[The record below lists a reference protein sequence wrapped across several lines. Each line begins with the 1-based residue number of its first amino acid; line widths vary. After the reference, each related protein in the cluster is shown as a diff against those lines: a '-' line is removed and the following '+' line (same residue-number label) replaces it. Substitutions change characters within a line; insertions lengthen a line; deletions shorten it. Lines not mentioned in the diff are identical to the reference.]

1 MMKRHRT
8 VAALVLL
15 LACGS
20 VRAQTFAQSMSDNA
34 QEMSGG
40 SDSSPNGTAGRTSYA
55 TNPFA
60 GSVPAG
66 PATSDEMGLSLRDA
80 TALALKHNL
89 GLLLTDQGT
98 RLAAAEWWKQRSA
111 LLPNVATKTS
121 ETVEQTNLQSFGFS
135 SFPGVPSI
143 LGPFS
148 VFDTRATA
156 SQPILDLQALG
167 KTRAA
172 SAGKQAANFSYQDA
186 REMVVYVVANLYYRT
201 IAGAGRVNAARS
213 QFDTAEA
220 LFHQAEDRKSAG
232 TIPAIELLRAQVE
245 MQAQQQRLIYL
256 QNELEKER
264 LDLARAI
271 GLPDGQ
277 KFRLTDPLSET
288 APASMPLADALQQA
302 VSSRKDLQSLQAQVR
317 QAELEERAAK
327 AERLPKLTAK
337 ADYGAIG
344 LGPGVSHGTFS
355 AAASLE
361 FPLFEGGRIHGEV
374 LKADAQLE
382 QRRAEFENLRQHIEY
397 ALRVALLDIES
408 ARQQV
413 AVAKSARELAT
424 EQMTQAQDRFSAGVA
439 DNIEVIQAQDALA
452 TANENYISSLF
463 ALNTASA
470 SLARAMGSGEN
481 GATVGASVGA
491 SGGASGAPQGESK

>member
-1 MMKRHRT
+1 MKSHLFVMT
-8 VAALVLL
+8 LLLLIASVAA
-15 LACGS
+15 
-20 VRAQTFAQSMSDNA
+20 RAQSGRPGVDDAQ
-34 QEMSGG
+34 QMSG
-40 SDSSPNGTAGRTSYA
+40 SDMPTAGMAGRMSYA
-55 TNPFA
+55 ADPFT
-60 GSVPAG
+60 GSVPTG
-66 PATSDEMGLSLRDA
+66 PATADEIGLSLRDA

-89 GLLLTDQGT
+89 GLLLTDQAT

-111 LLPNVATKTS
+111 LLPDVNAKTS
-121 ETVEQTNLQSFGFS
+121 ETVEQTSLQSFGFS
-135 SFPGVPSI
+135 SFPGVPTI

-148 VFDTRATA
+148 VFDSRAIV
-156 SQPILDLQALG
+156 SQPILDLQAIG

-172 SAGKQAANFSYQDA
+172 GAGNQAANFSYQDA
-186 REMVVYVVANLYYRT
+186 REMVVYVVANLYYRA
-201 IAGAGRVNAARS
+201 IAASGRVDAARS

-220 LFHQAEDRKSAG
+220 LFHQAQDLKAAG

-245 MQAQQQRLIYL
+245 MQGQQQRLIFL

-277 KFRLTDPLSET
+277 KFRLTDALSET
-288 APASMPLADALQQA
+288 APAPIALADALQQA
-302 VSSRKDLQSLQAQVR
+302 VQSRKDLQSLQAQVR
-317 QAELEERAAK
+317 QAQLEEQAAK
-327 AERLPKLTAK
+327 AERLPKLSAK
-337 ADYGAIG
+337 ADYGDIG

-382 QRRAEFENLRQHIEY
+382 QRKAELANLRQRIEY
-397 ALRVALLDIES
+397 ELRVALLNLES

-424 EQMTQAQDRFSAGVA
+424 EQMAQAQDRFSAGVA
-439 DNIEVIQAQDALA
+439 NNIEVVQAQDALA

-463 ALNTASA
+463 SLNTASA
-470 SLARAMGSGEN
+470 SLSRAMGSGEN
-481 GATVGASVGA
+481 AVPA
-491 SGGASGAPQGESK
+491 APQGESR

>member
-1 MMKRHRT
+1 MKRHRI
-8 VAALVLL
+8 VMALLLL
-15 LACGS
+15 LAAGAA
-20 VRAQTFAQSMSDNA
+20 RAQSSRESA
-34 QEMSGG
+34 QEMSSG
-40 SDSSPNGTAGRTSYA
+40 SDSSATGMTGGMAGRTSYA
-55 TNPFA
+55 ADPFA

-66 PATSDEMGLSLRDA
+66 PATADEIGLSLRDA
-80 TALALKHNL
+80 TTLALKHNL
-89 GLLLTDQGT
+89 GLLLTDQAT
-98 RLAAAEWWKQRSA
+98 RLVAAEWWKQRSA
-111 LLPNVATKTS
+111 LLPDVTTKTS

-135 SFPGVPSI
+135 SFPGVSSI

-172 SAGKQAANFSYQDA
+172 GAGNQAANFSYQDA
-186 REMVVYVVANLYYRT
+186 REMVVWVVANLYYRA
-201 IAGAGRVNAARS
+201 IAASGRVDAARS
-213 QFDTAEA
+213 QFETAEA
-220 LFHQAEDRKSAG
+220 LFHQAEDLKSAG

-264 LDLARAI
+264 LGLARAI

-277 KFRLTDPLSET
+277 KFWLTDPLSET
-288 APASMPLADALQQA
+288 APVPMALADAVQQA
-302 VSSRKDLQSLQAQVR
+302 IRSRKDLRSLQAQVR
-317 QAELEERAAK
+317 QAQLEEQAAK
-327 AERLPKLTAK
+327 AERLPKLSAK

-382 QRRAEFENLRQHIEY
+382 QRKAELENLRQRIEY
-397 ALRVALLDIES
+397 ELRVALLNLES

-424 EQMTQAQDRFSAGVA
+424 EQMAQAHDRFSAGVA
-439 DNIEVIQAQDALA
+439 NNIEVVQAQDALA

-463 ALNTASA
+463 SLNTASA
-470 SLARAMGSGEN
+470 SLSRAMGSGEN
-481 GATVGASVGA
+481 AAPA
-491 SGGASGAPQGESK
+491 APQGESK